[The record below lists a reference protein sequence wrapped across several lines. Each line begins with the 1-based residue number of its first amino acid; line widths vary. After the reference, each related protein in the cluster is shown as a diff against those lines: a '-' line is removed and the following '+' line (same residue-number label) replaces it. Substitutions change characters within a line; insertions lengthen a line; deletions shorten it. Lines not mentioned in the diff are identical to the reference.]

1 MSFTDRKILKRFVKE
16 KPLKSIQE
24 FLTVKIITMPIQ
36 PIIAILFPGDMGTQ
50 IAKALIKNNYKVIT
64 AGNGRSARTLENI
77 KSIGIEDVGSL
88 QNIVEQADIIL
99 SLTSPEGS
107 LEIAENTISCLENTD
122 NRPVFIDLN
131 SNTPEVA
138 LNLEKLFSA
147 KNIKFVNGAV
157 MGASKDIPDHATLI
171 VSGTYRNIFLDVFS
185 TVFKIKDAG
194 EKTEAA
200 SAYKL
205 LFSMVNK
212 GMNALFFETMTAA
225 AHFGILDELNDSL
238 QEFLPG
244 TYKDLMK
251 TTPTYPQHIFRRI
264 DEMKGLT
271 QMLKSENLPGIIAS
285 GTAETFER
293 VYESGIF
300 KNENF
305 EGVIDTLQSFK
316 KLA

>member
-1 MSFTDRKILKRFVKE
+1 
-16 KPLKSIQE
+16 
-24 FLTVKIITMPIQ
+24 MPIQ

-50 IAKALIKNNYKVIT
+50 IAKTLIKNSYQVIT
-64 AGNGRSARTLENI
+64 AGEGRSQKTLENI
-77 KSIGIEDVGSL
+77 KDIGIDDVGSL
-88 QNIVEQADIIL
+88 QNVIDQANIIF

-107 LEIAENTISCLENTD
+107 LQVAKNTISCLKNT
-122 NRPVFIDLN
+122 NNQPVYIDLN
-131 SNTPEVA
+131 SNTPEIA
-138 LNLEKLFSA
+138 LSIEKLCSSN
-147 KNIKFVNGAV
+147 NIKFVNAAV
-157 MGASKDIPDHATLI
+157 MGASKDIPDNATLV
-171 VSGTYRNIFLDVFS
+171 VSGVYRNLFVDQFSNIF
-185 TVFKIKDAG
+185 TIKDAG

-225 AHFGILDELNDSL
+225 SHFGILDELNESL
-238 QEFLPG
+238 QKFLPG
-244 TYKDLMK
+244 TYQDLIK

-271 QMLKSENLPGIIAS
+271 EMLKNENLPHVIAS

-300 KNENF
+300 KNKKF
-305 EGVIDTLQSFK
+305 KGVVEALQSFK
-316 KLA
+316 SLV